1 MTTLK
6 RFLRD
11 RNGNMAVVFGL
22 SLLPLAAAAGAA
34 LDYSRLSDEQA
45 KLQALAD
52 RAALTAT
59 LTPDASEAQRIAVA
73 TSMFNLPP
81 PPPPGAP
88 AVDVLDQRTV
98 TVTATADSVTV
109 SATSPVRTA
118 MLNAFG
124 IQRMTT
130 QARSR
135 AETVTRGRPVC
146 VLALHPSARD
156 AISFAGNT
164 TFSAD
169 GCAIHANSTSGTALS
184 AQGSATARA
193 WSFCAVG
200 GVSGSNLT
208 VTSPTAG
215 APKGGC
221 FRQKDPFRDRFRPT
235 VGLCTNQTTNV
246 AVGPNQNKTLE
257 PGTYCGGIDLK
268 GTVTLR
274 PGLYIIKGG
283 TLSINSQANVTGEG
297 VTFYLTDTGAS
308 FDINGGGTVRLTA
321 PTSGTYQNML
331 IIQDREANAGAVNK
345 LNGNSATFVKGAIYT
360 PTQAISITGSG
371 GFGSTSGFT
380 PLVAST
386 LSFSGN
392 STTQADVDRNPTP
405 VPLPLSEIGAK
416 LTH

>member
-1 MTTLK
+1 M
-6 RFLRD
+6 
-11 RNGNMAVVFGL
+11 
-22 SLLPLAAAAGAA
+22 
-34 LDYSRLSDEQA
+34 
-45 KLQALAD
+45 
-52 RAALTAT
+52 
-59 LTPDASEAQRIAVA
+59 
-73 TSMFNLPP
+73 
-81 PPPPGAP
+81 
-88 AVDVLDQRTV
+88 
-98 TVTATADSVTV
+98 
-109 SATSPVRTA
+109 
-118 MLNAFG
+118 
-124 IQRMTT
+124 
-130 QARSR
+130 
-135 AETVTRGRPVC
+135 
-146 VLALHPSARD
+146 
-156 AISFAGNT
+156 
-164 TFSAD
+164 
-169 GCAIHANSTSGTALS
+169 
-184 AQGSATARA
+184 
-193 WSFCAVG
+193 
-200 GVSGSNLT
+200 
-208 VTSPTAG
+208 
-215 APKGGC
+215 
-221 FRQKDPFRDRFRPT
+221 
-235 VGLCTNQTTNV
+235 GLCTNQTTNV